1 MGVIRLA
8 RITKNTTERRNEI
21 LDMAEKLFSE
31 KGYDKTS
38 TTDITKSLGI
48 AQGTLYYHFASKEI
62 LAQKLVDRQLQILHK
77 HFRDVLL
84 RPDLNAYEKLA
95 WIFIYELD
103 DPLNHVEIF
112 SYLRNDHNSLLRQIV
127 YVQTICQ
134 FSPIVTEMILQGN
147 QEGIFKVENPT
158 LVAEFFLSTIHH
170 WVDSSLFNWTKE
182 EKIARIIALQSTFEH
197 LFGLKQN
204 QLDLTTMRKVVAEKI
219 L

>member
-1 MGVIRLA
+1 MA
-8 RITKNTTERRNEI
+8 RITKSTIERRNEI

-38 TTDITKSLGI
+38 TTDITKGLGV

-62 LAQKLVDRQLQILHK
+62 LAQELVNRQLQILHK

-84 RPDLNAYEKLA
+84 RTDLTAYEKLA

-134 FSPIVTEMILQGN
+134 FSPMVTEMILQGN
-147 QEGIFKVENPT
+147 QEGIFKVETPA
-158 LVAEFFLSTIHH
+158 LIAEFFLSTIHH
-170 WVDSSLFNWTKE
+170 WVDSSLFSWTNK
-182 EKIARIIALQSTFEH
+182 EKIARITALQSTFEH
-197 LFGLKQN
+197 LFGLEKN
-204 QLDLTTMRKVVAEKI
+204 QLDLNMMRKVVAEKI